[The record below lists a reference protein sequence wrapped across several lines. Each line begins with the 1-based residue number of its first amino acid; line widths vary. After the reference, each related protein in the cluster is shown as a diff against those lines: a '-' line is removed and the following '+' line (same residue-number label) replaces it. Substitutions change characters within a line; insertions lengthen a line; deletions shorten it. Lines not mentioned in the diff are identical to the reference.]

1 MISDGKWWMYVTES
15 ATKEEYASTCFTT
28 TSPGLSSSLCMQS
41 SKTWHWESVS
51 FLKRKWSRNT
61 RSMCACSEKI
71 QISKMTFKTFPTGGA
86 NVKQTC
92 ALTSSSQVFLCAGD
106 GGTQAFPFSSELSMA
121 RILAR
126 DRSCLTRWFLE
137 FHPKVEGD
145 SEPVSSTTCGIG
157 GCNRVPVLVNC
168 RGAS

>member
-1 MISDGKWWMYVTES
+1 MISDVKWWMYVAES
-15 ATKEEYASTCFTT
+15 AIKEEYASTCFTT

-61 RSMCACSEKI
+61 RSMCACSEKN
-71 QISKMTFKTFPTGGA
+71 QFLASDVKNDFKTWT
-86 NVKQTC
+86 
-92 ALTSSSQVFLCAGD
+92 LTSSSQVFLWAGD
-106 GGTQAFPFSSELSMA
+106 GGTQAFPFSSELSIA